1 MLKVLLFLIFSVNIL
16 AYTNISPLNFDERID
31 GEGGYKEYT
40 LFNSTK
46 NKLTYKIYPE
56 KKQDNF
62 DMSQWV
68 ELYPTVVSLK
78 PGESKIIKIL
88 ITSPSGLPEGEYL
101 TNLCIKEIETPGEQ
115 EKNIK
120 LFTNLKIELAGYI
133 GNLKPILEIKKID
146 KNNNIININLRN
158 KGLIRGKFE
167 LYLQEDGKNPK
178 YLTTAR
184 IFKNEE
190 KLVKELIPKDI
201 NFKNKI
207 KLIVLDV
214 WGNKIIEKNIN

>member
-1 MLKVLLFLIFSVNIL
+1 MLKVLLFLIFSINIL

-68 ELYPTVVSLK
+68 ELYPTVMSLK
-78 PGESKIIKIL
+78 PGESKKIKIL
-88 ITSPSGLPEGEYL
+88 ITSPNGLPKGEYL
-101 TNLCIKEIETPGEQ
+101 ANLCIKEIETPGQQ

-133 GNLKPILEIKKID
+133 GDLKPILEIKKID
-146 KNNNIININLRN
+146 KNDNIININLRN

-167 LYLQEDGKNPK
+167 LYLQENGKNPK

-190 KLVKELIPKDI
+190 KLIKEVVPKDV

-207 KLIVLDV
+207 KLIVLDMR
-214 WGNKIIEKNIN
+214 GNEIIEKNIN